1 MQIHLEDIYP
11 LTDFQRNAKAHLVR
25 VNKTRRPAVLTVNGK
40 AEAVLMGKRSY
51 EEMLEALEELE
62 TFKSIRRGLNEMEL
76 GKTVDAALVHQRLRK
91 L

>member
-1 MQIHLEDIYP
+1 MQIHLEDIHP
-11 LTDFQRNAKAHLVR
+11 LTDFQRNAKAHLAR

-51 EEMLEALEELE
+51 EEMLEAMEELE
-62 TFKSIRRGLNEMEL
+62 TLKSIRRGLDEMEL
-76 GKTVDAALVHQRLRK
+76 GKTMDAASVHHRLRK